1 MYRLLRELILILVLA
16 TFWAIGGYMIGLAI
30 ETAGIPYPPLK
41 VILASLNVII
51 GMLLFKGVT
60 QDPTAE
66 RLFFEGAK
74 AGGEGDLRVGCLW
87 FLPASLA
94 LMGLL
99 MWLWA
104 LLLRFIFPP

>member
-1 MYRLLRELILILVLA
+1 MGRLLRELILILVLA
-16 TFWAIGGYMIGLAI
+16 AFWAIGGYLIGLAI
-30 ETAGIPYPPLK
+30 ETTGIPYPSLK

-66 RLFFEGAK
+66 RLFFEGVK
-74 AGGEGDLRVGCLW
+74 ADDEGDFRVGCLW
-87 FLPASLA
+87 VLPVSLA
-94 LMGLL
+94 FMGLL